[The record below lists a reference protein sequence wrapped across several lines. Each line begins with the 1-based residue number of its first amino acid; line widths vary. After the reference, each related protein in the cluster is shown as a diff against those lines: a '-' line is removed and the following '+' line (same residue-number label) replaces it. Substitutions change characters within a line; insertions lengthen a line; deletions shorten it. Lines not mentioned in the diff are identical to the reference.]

1 MVCFFYPKLLKT
13 EYHSETTRGGKAS
26 CSDMLTWGREHRTD
40 QTPIS
45 ADTLL
50 LRRGLTTPLLS
61 PLSPQELEFASRL
74 VKQSQVST
82 EVLLEALRL
91 LLPTLPE
98 SELLSV
104 VDALCRPKH
113 SAPSAPTEPAR
124 PGYASVL
131 TVLVKEPVN
140 PKPFLSNVV
149 HLCCTIVNKV
159 IYLFATGIKEDRNG
173 EETGVKS

>member
-1 MVCFFYPKLLKT
+1 
-13 EYHSETTRGGKAS
+13 
-26 CSDMLTWGREHRTD
+26 MLTSGTEHRD
-40 QTPIS
+40 DPTP
-45 ADTLL
+45 
-50 LRRGLTTPLLS
+50 TPSSTPPAS
-61 PLSPQELEFASRL
+61 PRSHDFPPDSPPQELEFASRL

-113 SAPSAPTEPAR
+113 SLPSASMEQAR

-140 PKPFLSNVV
+140 PKPFNLNVV
-149 HLCCTIVNKV
+149 MFVIRSSTKLSMPFRPWNKIETV
-159 IYLFATGIKEDRNG
+159 IERKQEQNPSFGPIPAKR
-173 EETGVKS
+173 VFH